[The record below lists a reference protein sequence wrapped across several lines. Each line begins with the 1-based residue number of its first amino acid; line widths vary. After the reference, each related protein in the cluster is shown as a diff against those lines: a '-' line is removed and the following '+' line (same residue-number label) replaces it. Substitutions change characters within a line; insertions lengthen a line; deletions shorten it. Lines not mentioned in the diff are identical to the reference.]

1 METKDEVRLQSTS
14 ILSDGYGLIPK
25 KISRDKALTMEAKAI
40 YGYLASFAGSGGYC
54 YPSKE
59 LMISE
64 LGTTEKRFNKNIK
77 ILKEHGYIKVHK
89 RRKGNRNDSN
99 LYELLMDIRDI
110 EIAKKEFDTSRF
122 DSGQFD
128 RVQNDSGQFD
138 SVQNDPP
145 NINSLNSNSI
155 NNNSSKN
162 SKYIDKENSPNKL
175 KEFRILY
182 EQNIGLINGIT
193 AEYLIELSETIDV
206 NLFKRAIEI
215 ATDKGKC
222 NLGYI
227 KGIIKQWLDANIR
240 TLEQLEA
247 YKLQQEQSKQKG
259 VKTNGSSTKR
269 TKQFEQQIP
278 IDDEKDEEYYRL
290 LKECE
295 RLSRE

>member
-1 METKDEVRLQSTS
+1 MESKDEVRLQNTS

-25 KISRDKALTMEAKAI
+25 KISRDKDLTMEAKAI

-110 EIAKKEFDTSRF
+110 EIAKKEFDTGRF

-145 NINSLNSNSI
+145 NINSF
-155 NNNSSKN
+155 NNNSSN
-162 SKYIDKENSPNKL
+162 ISKYIDKENSPNKL

-222 NLGYI
+222 SLGYV
-227 KGIIKQWLDANIR
+227 KGIIKQWLDVNIK

-247 YKLQQEQSKQKG
+247 YKLQQQSKQKD
-259 VKTNGSSTKR
+259 VKSNGSSTKC
-269 TKQFEQQIP
+269 TKQFEPQISN
-278 IDDEKDEEYYRL
+278 DDEKDEEYYRL
-290 LKECE
+290 LAECE

>member
-1 METKDEVRLQSTS
+1 MESKDEVRLQNTS

-25 KISRDKALTMEAKAI
+25 KISRDKDLTMEAKAI

-110 EIAKKEFDTSRF
+110 EIAKKEFDTGRF

-145 NINSLNSNSI
+145 NINSF
-155 NNNSSKN
+155 NNNSSN
-162 SKYIDKENSPNKL
+162 ISKYIDKENSPNKL

-269 TKQFEQQIP
+269 NKQFEQQIP
-278 IDDEKDEEYYRL
+278 VDDEKDEEYYRL

>member
-1 METKDEVRLQSTS
+1 MESKDEVRLQNTS

-25 KISRDKALTMEAKAI
+25 KISRDKDLTMEAKAI

-99 LYELLMDIRDI
+99 IYELLMDIRDI
-110 EIAKKEFDTSRF
+110 EIAKKEFDTGRF

-145 NINSLNSNSI
+145 NINSF
-155 NNNSSKN
+155 NNNSSN
-162 SKYIDKENSPNKL
+162 ISKYIDKENSPNKL

-278 IDDEKDEEYYRL
+278 VDDEKDEEYYRL

>member
-193 AEYLIELSETIDV
+193 AEYLIELSETIEV
-206 NLFKRAIEI
+206 GLFKRAIEI
-215 ATDKGKC
+215 ATDSGKC
-222 NLGYI
+222 SLGYI
-227 KGIIKQWLDANIR
+227 KGIIKQWLDVNIK

-247 YKLQQEQSKQKG
+247 YKLQQKSKQKD
-259 VKTNGSSTKR
+259 VKTNGSSTRR

-278 IDDEKDEEYYRL
+278 ADDEKDEEYYRL
-290 LKECE
+290 LEECE

>member
-25 KISRDKALTMEAKAI
+25 KIARDKALTMEAKAI

-128 RVQNDSGQFD
+128 SVQNDSGQFD

-155 NNNSSKN
+155 NNNSSKI
-162 SKYIDKENSPNKL
+162 SKYINKENSPNKL

-193 AEYLIELSETIDV
+193 AEYLIELSETIEV
-206 NLFKRAIEI
+206 GLFKRAIEI

-222 NLGYI
+222 SLGYI
-227 KGIIKQWLDANIR
+227 KGIIKQWLDVNIK

-259 VKTNGSSTKR
+259 VKSDVRRREGITKTESATDNR
-269 TKQFEQQIP
+269 ESEEARRAELRRRIQEL
-278 IDDEKDEEYYRL
+278 DEL
-290 LKECE
+290 
-295 RLSRE
+295 

>member
-1 METKDEVRLQSTS
+1 METKDEVKLQSTS
-14 ILSDGYGLIPK
+14 ILSNGYGLIPK
-25 KISRDKALTMEAKAI
+25 SVTRDKELTMESKAI

-77 ILKEHGYIKVHK
+77 LLKEHGYIKVHK

-138 SVQNDPP
+138 SVQNAPP

-155 NNNSSKN
+155 NN
-162 SKYIDKENSPNKL
+162 SKYIDKENSSNKL

-278 IDDEKDEEYYRL
+278 VDDEKDEEYYRL

>member
-1 METKDEVRLQSTS
+1 MESKDEVRLQNTS
-14 ILSDGYGLIPK
+14 ILSNGYGLIPK
-25 KISRDKALTMEAKAI
+25 KISRDKDLTMEAKAI

-110 EIAKKEFDTSRF
+110 EIAKKEFDTGRF

-145 NINSLNSNSI
+145 NINSF
-155 NNNSSKN
+155 NNNSSN
-162 SKYIDKENSPNKL
+162 ISKYIDKENSPNKL

-193 AEYLIELSETIDV
+193 AEYLIELSETIEVD
-206 NLFKRAIEI
+206 LFKRAIEI

-222 NLGYI
+222 SLGYI
-227 KGIIKQWLDANIR
+227 KGIIKQWLDVNIK

-247 YKLQQEQSKQKG
+247 YKLQQQSKQKD
-259 VKTNGSSTKR
+259 VKSNGSSTKC
-269 TKQFEQQIP
+269 T
-278 IDDEKDEEYYRL
+278 
-290 LKECE
+290 
-295 RLSRE
+295 

>member
-1 METKDEVRLQSTS
+1 MESKDEVRLQNTS
-14 ILSDGYGLIPK
+14 ILSNGYGLIPK
-25 KISRDKALTMEAKAI
+25 KISRDKDLTMEAKAI

-110 EIAKKEFDTSRF
+110 EIAKKEFDTGRF

-128 RVQNDSGQFD
+128 SVQNDSGQFD

-145 NINSLNSNSI
+145 NINSF
-155 NNNSSKN
+155 NNNSSN
-162 SKYIDKENSPNKL
+162 ISKYIDKENSPNKL

-222 NLGYI
+222 SLGYV
-227 KGIIKQWLDANIR
+227 KGIIKQWLDVNIK

-247 YKLQQEQSKQKG
+247 YKLQQQSKQKD
-259 VKTNGSSTKR
+259 VKSNGSSTKC
-269 TKQFEQQIP
+269 TKQFEPQISN
-278 IDDEKDEEYYRL
+278 DDEKDEEYYRL
-290 LKECE
+290 LAECE

>member
-25 KISRDKALTMEAKAI
+25 KIARDKALTMEAKAI

-128 RVQNDSGQFD
+128 SVQNDSGQFD

-155 NNNSSKN
+155 NNNSSKI
-162 SKYIDKENSPNKL
+162 SKYINKENSPNKL

-193 AEYLIELSETIDV
+193 AEYLIELSETIEV
-206 NLFKRAIEI
+206 GLFKRAIEI

-222 NLGYI
+222 SLGYI
-227 KGIIKQWLDANIR
+227 KGIIKQWLDVNIK

-259 VKTNGSSTKR
+259 VKSDVRRREGITKTESTTDNRESEEARKAELR
-269 TKQFEQQIP
+269 RRIQEL
-278 IDDEKDEEYYRL
+278 DEL
-290 LKECE
+290 
-295 RLSRE
+295 